1 MIWGMTHGGW
11 MSGLTYGAEDPLR
24 AQLDIL
30 AEHGLHATGWGGKEL
45 MAMDAARREQVAG
58 WLASEDV
65 HISLGVNVDYF
76 SEDADILKRETDE
89 AIRMVETLAKPMRS
103 TFTTTGIP
111 RNLHHY
117 SRDVPVAKQIDILSK
132 TMAPLA
138 KACAAAGA
146 PLAIHTVCHFGADF
160 AEICKRTPGLG
171 LLFDTANCFI
181 IGEPPLLAAEACA
194 PYIVGTHFKDSY
206 VSPSFNP
213 LGIKARG
220 AVLGQ
225 GDANLQEI
233 YKIILK
239 KIPHAQNLVME
250 MEIDPVED
258 DQGQR
263 RDAREVLREC
273 TAFVK
278 SL

>member
-1 MIWGMTHGGW
+1 MIWGMTSGGW
-11 MSGLTYGAEDPLR
+11 MSGLTYGAKDMQRE
-24 AQLDIL
+24 QLDLL
-30 AEHGLHATGWGGKEL
+30 AEYGLHAMGWGGKEL
-45 MAMDAARREQVAG
+45 MAMDAERRAQVAA
-58 WLASEDV
+58 WLADEDV
-65 HISLGVNVDYF
+65 HISLGANVDYF
-76 SEDADILKRETDE
+76 SDDADALKRATDE

-132 TMAPLA
+132 AMAPLA

-146 PLAIHTVCHFGADF
+146 PLAIHTVCHYGADF

-181 IGEPPLLAAEACA
+181 IGEPPLLAADACA

-225 GDANLQEI
+225 GDANLREI

-239 KIPHAQNLVME
+239 KTPNAQNLVME

-258 DQGQR
+258 GEGKI

-273 TAFVK
+273 AEFVK